1 MNNEKMV
8 NTVKEKAGKVFTKK
22 NFQRLAAVLVVCAV
36 PLSGGAWYQYQQKAA
51 MKAEVAQARAKMIEQ
66 KAERQG
72 MALISEDKVKEIT
85 AKQLSTEQDSITFKK
100 IALKDGA
107 KHENKENGK
116 DGHKDGRKDKRH
128 KDGKKD
134 DRHDGRQE
142 NTQQPEPQQQPAAAP
157 MQPPVQDAP
166 PQQPAPAPQAS
177 PGQMP
182 PQSPALYDFIPLYKV
197 DCKIGNVGYDL
208 SIDAVT
214 GNVIKCEIDD

>member
-72 MALISEDKVKEIT
+72 MTLISEDKVKEIT
-85 AKQLSTEQDSITFKK
+85 AKQLGTEQDSITFKK

-142 NTQQPEPQQQPAAAP
+142 NTQ
-157 MQPPVQDAP
+157 
-166 PQQPAPAPQAS
+166 
-177 PGQMP
+177 
-182 PQSPALYDFIPLYKV
+182 
-197 DCKIGNVGYDL
+197 IGRAHV
-208 SIDAVT
+208 
-214 GNVIKCEIDD
+214 